1 MFVVLW
7 DAAGHAVLYHVAGDT
22 VTGGTEYMRSKV
34 VPLKRDPLGVCLVVD
49 SLTFE
54 TLTVGL

>member
-1 MFVVLW
+1 MP
-7 DAAGHAVLYHVAGDT
+7 HAVMNHVAGDT

>member
-1 MFVVLW
+1 MW
-7 DAAGHAVLYHVAGDT
+7 NIEGHSVIDYVAGDT

-34 VPLKRDPLGVCLVVD
+34 VPLNRDPLGVCLVVD